1 MNFKQIQS
9 YIRLQ
14 LRGLGRDQILKE
26 ELELLINQSK
36 DELGQSVGGFPG
48 MCARQTISG
57 VERYALPDELISFK
71 RVEFNGK
78 QLDRKYSDSIDVFDA
93 DPVLLNGGFEEM
105 GLTSTDIFAAWTE
118 ISGVSVEETNTYGSS
133 NFACKITYSAGT
145 EGLYSDNVD
154 VVAGAYYIVKFQT
167 RGDASVQGQ
176 YKIYDV
182 TNSADIVA
190 TTNTGN
196 ITATYAQLTKKFRAP
211 ANCTSVQ
218 IYCYAPSS
226 SGFAIFDDI
235 TLNVLTGDWQIIN
248 TTGH

>member
-1 MNFKQIQS
+1 MNFKEIES

-14 LRGLGRDQILKE
+14 MRRLGRNEILKE
-26 ELELLINQSK
+26 ELDLLVNQAK
-36 DELGQSVGGFPG
+36 DELGESAGGWPG
-48 MCARQTISG
+48 VCVRQTISG
-57 VERYALPDELISFK
+57 VERYALPSELISFS

-78 QLDRKYSDSIDVFDA
+78 VLDRIYSDAIDVFDA

-118 ISGVSVEETNTYGSS
+118 ISGISVEETNTYGSS

-145 EGLYSDNVD
+145 EGLYSDAVD
-154 VVAGAYYIVKFQT
+154 VVAGAYYIAKFQT
-167 RGDASVQGQ
+167 RGDASVQGR

-182 TNSADIVA
+182 SNSADIVA

-196 ITATYAQLTKKFRAP
+196 TTATYAQLTKKFRAP
-211 ANCTSVQ
+211 TNCTSVR
-218 IYCYAPSS
+218 IYCYGPSS
-226 SGFAIFDDI
+226 SGFALFDDI